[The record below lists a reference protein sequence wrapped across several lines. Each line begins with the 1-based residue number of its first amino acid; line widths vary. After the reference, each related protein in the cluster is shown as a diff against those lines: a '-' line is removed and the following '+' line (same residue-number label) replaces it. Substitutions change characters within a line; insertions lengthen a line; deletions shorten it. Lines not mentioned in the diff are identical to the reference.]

1 MFPPSTRGFD
11 SFLSIRRWSAS
22 ILRAS
27 LYQRFPIRVGLLV
40 QIPPRF
46 PLRKSMVPARLIISC
61 CALYIILPIAS
72 AADSWPVFRGPGGD
86 GVVSRFLP
94 VEWDS
99 ATNIAWRTEIPGEG
113 WSSPVTVGD
122 QIYLTTAIPS
132 GEVPEDGKNQEYTLS
147 MLILDASSGRIT
159 RSVPIM
165 EQTGERP
172 ARIHRKNSHASPTPV
187 IDGNRIYVHFGYQ
200 GTACLSLSG
209 DVLWVNR
216 DLYFKPT
223 HGNGGSPVLAAGN
236 LIFTCDGD
244 SEPKIVALNAATGK
258 LAWSTPRP
266 VSAKKTFSFCTPS
279 VIEVAG
285 QLQVVAPGSDCVL
298 ALDPATGETIW
309 DVRYEGYSVVPKPVY
324 HRGLVFIS
332 TSFDNSK
339 MLAIR
344 PTGKGIVTETHVA
357 WQLDRNVPKTP
368 SMIAHDGLVYAI
380 SDDGIATCVEAESGE
395 LVYRK
400 RIGGN
405 YSASPLLAGDKLYFT
420 SEEGVTTVVRAGQ
433 DFEEVGSN
441 ALEERTLA
449 SLAVL
454 GDSILLRTATALYR
468 IQD

>member
-1 MFPPSTRGFD
+1 
-11 SFLSIRRWSAS
+11 
-22 ILRAS
+22 
-27 LYQRFPIRVGLLV
+27 
-40 QIPPRF
+40 
-46 PLRKSMVPARLIISC
+46 
-61 CALYIILPIAS
+61 
-72 AADSWPVFRGPGGD
+72 
-86 GVVSRFLP
+86 
-94 VEWDS
+94 
-99 ATNIAWRTEIPGEG
+99 
-113 WSSPVTVGD
+113 
-122 QIYLTTAIPS
+122 
-132 GEVPEDGKNQEYTLS
+132 
-147 MLILDASSGRIT
+147 
-159 RSVPIM
+159 M

-209 DVLWVNR
+209 DVLWMNR

-368 SMIAHDGLVYAI
+368 SMIAHDGLVYSI